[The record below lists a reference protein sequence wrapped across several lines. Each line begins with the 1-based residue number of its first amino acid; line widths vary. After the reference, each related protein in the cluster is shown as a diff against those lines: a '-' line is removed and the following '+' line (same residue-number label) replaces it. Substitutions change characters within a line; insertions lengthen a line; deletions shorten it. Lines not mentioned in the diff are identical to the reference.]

1 MHISYLSRAVWT
13 FLGDTEAGTVQPH
26 TVGSPTPTRIPSPS
40 SPIHRLPAWKL
51 PKLKAEAPG

>member
-40 SPIHRLPAWKL
+40 SPIHRLPAWKGC
-51 PKLKAEAPG
+51 PS